1 MHIVSLGFALPNPQV
16 DNHSIA
22 NAPSLFEYDACF
34 IDPRV
39 VSTQIEEIIAGT
51 GQFQT
56 SAGAPLQ
63 AGATGVFHHG
73 LGELISQRR
82 DELQRLIDRG
92 GLIVVLGYPNVPHPG
107 VTTLPGAD
115 RFSIL
120 PAAPGVVYRP
130 PQLVPGDG
138 RTIQSLEPAHPWS
151 VYLSEM
157 QGKLRYQAHW
167 NLEAIPDSGATAQ
180 VFARSKGGAAVGV
193 DFKIGPGRLVMIPP
207 PAGEVLGRTRRPLI
221 DAIIESVQRTLEDR
235 GDEVS
240 PNWLRRFDL
249 PGLAPALEEVEAA
262 QQSFAEAESRLV
274 EARAHATDASKY
286 HGLLWRAGHYSLEP
300 LVRDAF
306 RELGFTVPT
315 DLTRSAELRDGDQIA
330 LLEIDA
336 SNGSVAESAYLA
348 LQRRIEADFLRSGE
362 RRKGIIVVNGE
373 RLSDPGARK
382 QPFSETLRN
391 ACDNFGYAL
400 ITGDALFALVSYALE
415 RREDESSGPD
425 AELLAEIRATILE
438 TDGLLSVEENDDEA
452 TPLEPEESDAGEA
465 EKPVEAATSS
475 DEGPDT

>member
-1 MHIVSLGFALPNPQV
+1 MQIVSLGFALPSPQV

-34 IDPRV
+34 IDPRT
-39 VSTQIEEIIAGT
+39 VSIQIEEIIAGT
-51 GQFQT
+51 GQFKT
-56 SAGAPLQ
+56 PGGAPLQ
-63 AGATGVFHHG
+63 AGATGAFHHG

-82 DELQRLIDRG
+82 DELQRLVDRG

-115 RFSIL
+115 RYSIL

-138 RTIQSLEPAHPWS
+138 RAIEALEPAHPWS

-157 QGKLRYQAHW
+157 QSKLRYQAHW
-167 NLEAIPDSGATAQ
+167 NINAIPDSGSTAH

-193 DFKIGPGRLVMIPP
+193 DFKIGPGRLVMIPA
-207 PAGEVLGRTRRPLI
+207 PAGEVVGRIRRPLT
-221 DAIIESVQRTLEDR
+221 DSIIESVQRCLEDR

-240 PNWLRRFDL
+240 PTWLRRFDL
-249 PGLAPALEEVEAA
+249 PGLAPAVEEVAAA

-300 LVRDAF
+300 LVRDAL

-315 DLTRSAELRDGDQIA
+315 DLNLPAELRDGEEVA

-336 SNGSVAESAYLA
+336 SAGSVAESAYLA
-348 LQRRIEADFLRSGE
+348 LQRRIEADFLKSGK

-373 RLSDPGARK
+373 RLNDPNARK
-382 QPFSETLRN
+382 QPYSEMLRN

-415 RREDESSGPD
+415 RQADDSTGPD

-438 TDGLLSVEENDDEA
+438 TDGLLSVEETEEDESVVA
-452 TPLEPEESDAGEA
+452 GPSEAAQSEEA
-465 EKPVEAATSS
+465 VEAVTGS
-475 DEGPDT
+475 DDSPEA

>member
-1 MHIVSLGFALPNPQV
+1 MQIVSLGFALPSPQV
-16 DNHSIA
+16 DNHSLA

-34 IDPRV
+34 IDPRT

-51 GQFQT
+51 GQFET
-56 SAGAPLQ
+56 PGGAPLQ
-63 AGATGVFHHG
+63 AGATGAFYHG

-82 DELQRLIDRG
+82 DELQRLVDRG

-107 VTTLPGAD
+107 VTSLPGAD
-115 RFSIL
+115 RYSIL
-120 PAAPGVVYRP
+120 PAAPGVIYRP
-130 PQLVPGDG
+130 PQLVPGHG
-138 RTIQSLEPAHPWS
+138 RAIEALEPAHPWS

-167 NLEAIPDSGATAQ
+167 NIEAIPDSGSAAH

-193 DFKIGPGRLVMIPP
+193 DFKIGPGKLVVIPA
-207 PAGEVLGRTRRPLI
+207 PAGEIVGRTRRPLTDSI
-221 DAIIESVQRTLEDR
+221 VESVQRCLEDR
-235 GDEVS
+235 GDEIS
-240 PNWLRRFDL
+240 PTWLRRFDL
-249 PGLAPALEEVEAA
+249 PGLAPAVEEVEAA

-300 LVRDAF
+300 LVRDAL

-315 DLTRSAELRDGDQIA
+315 DLNLPAELRDGEEVA

-336 SNGSVAESAYLA
+336 SASSVAESAYLA
-348 LQRRIEADFLRSGE
+348 LQRRIEADFLKSGN

-373 RLSDPGARK
+373 RLSDPNARK
-382 QPFSETLRN
+382 QPYSDMLRN

-400 ITGDALFALVSYALE
+400 ITGETLFALVSYALE
-415 RREDESSGPD
+415 RQADDSSGPD
-425 AELLAEIRATILE
+425 AELLSEIRATILE
-438 TDGLLSVEENDDEA
+438 TNGLLSVEEIEEDEPVA
-452 TPLEPEESDAGEA
+452 AQANPDAPGGEA
-465 EKPVEAATSS
+465 VEAVAGS
-475 DEGPDT
+475 DDIPEA